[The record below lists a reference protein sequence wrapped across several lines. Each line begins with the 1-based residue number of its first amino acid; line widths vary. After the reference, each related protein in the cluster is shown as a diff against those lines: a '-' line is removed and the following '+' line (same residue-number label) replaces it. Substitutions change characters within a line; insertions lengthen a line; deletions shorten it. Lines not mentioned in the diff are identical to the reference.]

1 MPTLAKAQ
9 PHIDVHLICQE
20 IVKMCIKRAGSQAA
34 LCRELPAST
43 SHISLVKSGKA
54 IMGPELFMKCLEY
67 LEVDADLYEIL
78 RARRHGNH

>member
-9 PHIDVHLICQE
+9 AHIDVNRICQE
-20 IVKMCIKRAGSQAA
+20 IVRMCIKRAGSQAA
-34 LCRELPAST
+34 LCRELPASA

-54 IMGPELFMKCLEY
+54 IMGPELFLKCLEY
-67 LEVDADLYEIL
+67 LEMDSDLYELL